1 MAPAYISELIMPRQR
16 SGMRMRSD
24 ETIVLSVPPNPRLPS
39 YGDRAFYIAA
49 PVLWN
54 SLPSHIRQANT
65 LGEFK
70 SRLRTHLFQ
79 QAYTEI

>member
-1 MAPAYISELIMPRQR
+1 
-16 SGMRMRSD
+16 MRSD
-24 ETIVLSVPPNPRLPS
+24 EALVLIVPPNPRLPT

-54 SLPSHIRQANT
+54 SLPKFIRLAKT

-70 SRLRTHLFQ
+70 SKLKTYLFQ
-79 QAYTEI
+79 QTYSPD